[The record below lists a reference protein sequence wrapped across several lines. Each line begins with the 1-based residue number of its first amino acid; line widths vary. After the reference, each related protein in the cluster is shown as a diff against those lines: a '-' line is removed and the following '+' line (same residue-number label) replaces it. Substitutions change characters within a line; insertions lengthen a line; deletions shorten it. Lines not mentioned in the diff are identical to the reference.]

1 MTMQL
6 LEAERAVLA
15 RYLPKLAC
23 GLDQLP
29 LEERERC
36 GGGAI
41 ELFRRSGGPGL
52 LIPRENKGHG
62 ISARD
67 AVRIQR
73 AVGASSPSLAV
84 ATTMHHFSVASLL
97 ETSRVSQGLEWMLL
111 EAIATCNKIVAS
123 GFAEGVRGQSV
134 LRPALC
140 GRRQGGTYILNGTK
154 RPCSLAY
161 SMDLL
166 TASVLLDDDVPGV
179 AVVPAHSKG
188 IRIEPFW
195 SAPVLRGAESDAVVL
210 EDVVVDEAM
219 VVAVGSID
227 GSAMDSVQAAEFLWF
242 ELLMTSSYLGMAS
255 ALVER
260 TLEESR
266 GSASERSALA
276 GQLEVRR
283 DYYLWKIPTNLAML
297 AAGWVVF
304 GFLGASWWQL
314 TVAMYLGFCYVQTGL
329 IAHDTGHL
337 QITRTRRGSEA
348 LGYFHGNLLMGF
360 SYGWWVNHHNRH
372 HSNPNHLDMD
382 PDILRRR
389 VIFTPEQANQEMSSA
404 RRFIIRHQNVLF
416 FPLLLLE
423 SLGLRVVSIQILR
436 HRAVRRVAIEAVLI
450 AVHLLIYFTV
460 VFSVLGPLQAVLFIL
475 IHQGVFGLYS
485 GAIFAPNHKGL
496 PTRSHEESLD
506 WLTRQVITSRNIR
519 GGLITDFLYGGLNYQ
534 IEHHLFPRM
543 PCVNL
548 KKVRPAVRAHCNA
561 NDISYCETSIA
572 QSYLEVVRHLR
583 RVSVEA
589 ETQGLTRGS

>member
-1 MTMQL
+1 MTMRL

-227 GSAMDSVQAAEFLWF
+227 GSAMDSVQAAGFLWF

-276 GQLEVRR
+276 GQLEASAAALEMVAHDLDTAGPDAALLTRALLVRYASQDR
-283 DYYLWKIPTNLAML
+283 IGEVVNGAVELLGGMSFIRGPFVHLF
-297 AAGWVVF
+297 AG
-304 GFLGASWWQL
+304 S
-314 TVAMYLGFCYVQTGL
+314 TRCLGF
-329 IAHDTGHL
+329 HPPS
-337 QITRTRRGSEA
+337 RGRSAEA
-348 LGYFHGNLLMGF
+348 LTDSLKG
-360 SYGWWVNHHNRH
+360 
-372 HSNPNHLDMD
+372 
-382 PDILRRR
+382 
-389 VIFTPEQANQEMSSA
+389 A
-404 RRFIIRHQNVLF
+404 
-416 FPLLLLE
+416 PLLL
-423 SLGLRVVSIQILR
+423 G
-436 HRAVRRVAIEAVLI
+436 
-450 AVHLLIYFTV
+450 
-460 VFSVLGPLQAVLFIL
+460 
-475 IHQGVFGLYS
+475 
-485 GAIFAPNHKGL
+485 
-496 PTRSHEESLD
+496 
-506 WLTRQVITSRNIR
+506 
-519 GGLITDFLYGGLNYQ
+519 
-534 IEHHLFPRM
+534 
-543 PCVNL
+543 
-548 KKVRPAVRAHCNA
+548 
-561 NDISYCETSIA
+561 
-572 QSYLEVVRHLR
+572 
-583 RVSVEA
+583 
-589 ETQGLTRGS
+589 